1 MTDWQYVYWNEKVT
15 DWKYVGWQNKE
26 TDWQYVKWQE
36 QNSVSP
42 DLKYRFNPRFG

>member
-26 TDWQYVKWQE
+26 TDWQYVKWDE
-36 QNSVSP
+36 QNSVHP

>member
-36 QNSVSP
+36 QNSVPP